1 MEAGTIPTE
10 HTSGGKA
17 ERKAAEKA
25 QRKAEKAQRKAERE
39 AQREA
44 KREAKREARREA
56 RREDTTVRR
65 SPVPEPRPD
74 PDRPMEMGAPPE
86 PRVDPAPE
94 GKPAVDPDGGPV
106 SPPSEPKPISPGD
119 IVRVS
124 GLAGPDASMN
134 GRVLVVFELQDDG
147 HVLLMHRSTQ
157 QVVMVSASEPMRFKH
172 TNLTVVD
179 PGGAI
184 VPLMQWVRPDFQ
196 MHPET
201 IFRDGRVQTNPNHGC
216 GPGRFLEDEFCK
228 KRITPPLRLA
238 LCDAHDSWDA
248 SEIAGHLQD
257 AELKRIADACSK
269 QSPQIQS
276 KLDALSPIMKRLYDA
291 IASYYVFNPYA
302 VPHKVMA
309 KVASYAGYALDT
321 VDQHGYVRFVA
332 GKARAAFDPMA
343 RVGGKIARVGGA
355 VARGAGRAF
364 LAPVGRRVRDMG
376 SWITKRAFKDQN
388 IESVGDG
395 AWALAKWIATS
406 SAMQAFCLS
415 MTEMFKHLY
424 CHAISAAVPPEACK
438 DGSRLGRDVKAI
450 LASYVTYNS
459 DEVKSFLSQGLKL
472 GIGAVGVG
480 TGGLG
485 LVGAAGAGMVADKV
499 AGLAANMLWAKGV
512 ETMGQRFWDAL
523 FMSCDRVLE
532 DKCEF
537 TVSHVHKYLSTGAAA
552 AAAADGDPE
561 QAAKIKGAAE
571 AASQALSF
579 IGVPGA

>member
-1 MEAGTIPTE
+1 METAPSSE
-10 HTSGGKA
+10 SKA
-17 ERKAAEKA
+17 ERKAAQKAQRKAERKAARKAERKAARKAEKAARKAAEKA
-25 QRKAEKAQRKAERE
+25 QRKAEKAANK
-39 AQREA
+39 
-44 KREAKREARREA
+44 ARRK
-56 RREDTTVRR
+56 
-65 SPVPEPRPD
+65 VPEPRPLAD
-74 PDRPMEMGAPPE
+74 FSRPAESSLPPE
-86 PRVDPAPE
+86 SR
-94 GKPAVDPDGGPV
+94 PV

-124 GLAGPDASMN
+124 GLSGPYAEMN
-134 GRVLVVFELQDDG
+134 GRVLVVFELHDDD
-147 HVLLMHRSTQ
+147 HALLMHRDSQ
-157 QVVMVSASEPMRFKH
+157 QVVMESASDPVRFKRTH
-172 TNLTVVD
+172 LTVVD

-238 LCDAHDSWDA
+238 LCEAHDSWDS
-248 SEIAGHLQD
+248 SEIAGHLQQ
-257 AELKRIADACSK
+257 AELQRIADACSK

-276 KLDALSPIMKRLYDA
+276 KLDALPPVMKRLYDA
-291 IASYYVFNPYA
+291 IASYYTFNPYA
-302 VPHKVMA
+302 VPHQVMA

-321 VDQHGYVRFVA
+321 VDRHGYVRFVA
-332 GKARAAFDPMA
+332 GKAKAAFDPMA
-343 RVGGKIARVGGA
+343 RVGGKIAGVGGKI
-355 VARGAGRAF
+355 ARTAGRAF
-364 LAPVGRRVRDMG
+364 LAPVGRRARDMG
-376 SWITKRAFKDQN
+376 SWIAKRALKDQN

-415 MTEMFKHLY
+415 MTEMMKHLY
-424 CHAISAAVPPEACK
+424 CHAISASIPPEACT
-438 DGSRLGRDVKAI
+438 DGSRVGRDVKAI

-459 DEVKSFLSQGLKL
+459 DEVKTFLSRGLQL

-480 TGGLG
+480 TLG
-485 LVGAAGAGMVADKV
+485 PVGAAGAGVVADKV

-552 AAAADGDPE
+552 AAAADGDPA

-571 AASQALSF
+571 AASRALSY

>member
-1 MEAGTIPTE
+1 MYKRQVKRKDTI
-10 HTSGGKA
+10 
-17 ERKAAEKA
+17 
-25 QRKAEKAQRKAERE
+25 
-39 AQREA
+39 
-44 KREAKREARREA
+44 
-56 RREDTTVRR
+56 VRR
-65 SPVPEPRPD
+65 SPVPEKRPD
-74 PDRPMEMGAPPE
+74 PDRTLEMDAPPE
-86 PRVDPAPE
+86 PRVDPVPE
-94 GKPAVDPDGGPV
+94 GNPPVDPEGGPV
-106 SPPSEPKPISPGD
+106 SPPSEPKPLSPGD

-157 QVVMVSASEPMRFKH
+157 QVVMVSTSDPMRFKH

-196 MHPET
+196 MYPET
-201 IFRDGRVQTNPNHGC
+201 IFRDGRVQDNPNRGC
-216 GPGRFLEDEFCK
+216 GPGRVLDNEFCK
-228 KRITPPLRLA
+228 KHITAPLRLA
-238 LCDAHDSWDA
+238 LCEAHDSWDS
-248 SEIAGHLQD
+248 SEIAGHLQA
-257 AELKRIADACSK
+257 AELKYITDACSK

-276 KLDALSPIMKRLYDA
+276 KLDALPPVMKRLYDA
-291 IASYYVFNPYA
+291 IASYYTFNPYA
-302 VPHKVMA
+302 VPHQVMA

-321 VDQHGYVRFVA
+321 VDRHGYVRFVA
-332 GKARAAFDPMA
+332 GRTRAALDPLA
-343 RVGGKIARVGGA
+343 RVGGKIAGVGGKI
-355 VARGAGRAF
+355 ARRAGRAF
-364 LAPVGRRVRDMG
+364 LAPVGRRARDMG

-415 MTEMFKHLY
+415 MTEMIKHLY
-424 CHAISAAVPPEACK
+424 CHAISASIPPEACE
-438 DGSRLGRDVKAI
+438 DGSRVGRDVKAI
-450 LASYVTYNS
+450 LASYVTYNP
-459 DEVKSFLSQGLKL
+459 DEVKTFLSRGLQL

-480 TGGLG
+480 TLG
-485 LVGAAGAGMVADKV
+485 PVGAGGAVFVADKV